1 MGTESTEEKE
11 TTITEITE
19 IKHKIRLFNAVGGF
33 VVVALLAVILRYI
46 YKPFS
51 EAMDFLPEISIT
63 LIIIIVIGLSLI
75 SFYIWGWVSRQIIS
89 SIERY
94 KNRLDRII
102 NFTRDLREEIYGDIL
117 LDKIMD
123 YSLSITQSDAGSVL
137 IIENNNLVFKIV
149 KGEKSVEL
157 LGTSIP
163 KGKGIAGWVAQ
174 NGQPVRIANA
184 QADERFNADVDA
196 ITGYQTNSVLCVPLQ
211 MKSGIIGVIELLNTK
226 EEFYS
231 QKDEELI
238 VYLADQSAISI
249 AQTRFFEDHK
259 NYEIHITDMLLEAID
274 FHIPEKAGH
283 SKRVARYS
291 NILAKAINLSE
302 ERQKKLYF
310 ASLLHDIGLLKILA
324 QDYYNQDIYKKHP
337 IIGYE
342 IIRPITF
349 YADIAPL
356 ILYHHE
362 RYDGNGYPKGLK
374 GDEIPLETR
383 IITITEAFDV
393 LISSISYKLR
403 GDFNTAIEELKK
415 NVGSQFDPKLVEA
428 FINNIKPEHL
438 Q

>member
-1 MGTESTEEKE
+1 MGAESTKDKE
-11 TTITEITE
+11 TIITE
-19 IKHKIRLFNAVGGF
+19 IKHKIRLLNAVGGF
-33 VVVALLAVILRYI
+33 IVITLLAVILRYL

-51 EAMDFLPEISIT
+51 EAMDFLPEISVK
-63 LIIIIVIGLSLI
+63 LIIVIAIGLTLI
-75 SFYIWGWVSRQIIS
+75 SFYIWGWVSRQIIH
-89 SIERY
+89 SIEQYR
-94 KNRLDRII
+94 NRLDRIL

-123 YSLSITQSDAGSVL
+123 YSLSITQSDAGSIL

-174 NGQPVRIANA
+174 NGQPVRIDDAR
-184 QADERFNADVDA
+184 ADERFNADVDA

-211 MKSGIIGVIELLNTK
+211 MKSGIIGVVELLNTK
-226 EEFYS
+226 KGYYS

-238 VYLADQSAISI
+238 AYLADQAAISI
-249 AQTRFFEDHK
+249 ARARFFEDQK
-259 NYEIHITDMLLEAID
+259 NYEIHLTDMLLEAID

-291 NILAKAINLSE
+291 NILAKAINLPK

-310 ASLLHDIGLLKILA
+310 ASLLHDIGFLKILA
-324 QDYYNQDIYKKHP
+324 EDYYNKDVYKKHP
-337 IIGYE
+337 IVGYE
-342 IIRPITF
+342 MIRPITF

-374 GDEIPLETR
+374 GNEIPLETR

-393 LISSISYKLR
+393 LTSSTTYKVPV
-403 GDFNTAIEELKK
+403 DFNTAIEELKK
-415 NVGSQFDPKLVEA
+415 NAGSHFDPKLVEA
-428 FINNIKPEHL
+428 FVNNIKPEYL

>member
-1 MGTESTEEKE
+1 MGTKSTEDKE
-11 TTITEITE
+11 TIIDE
-19 IKHKIRLFNAVGGF
+19 IKHKIRLLNAVGGF
-33 VVVALLAVILRYI
+33 IVITLLAVILRYL

-63 LIIIIVIGLSLI
+63 LIIIVAIGLTLI

-94 KNRLDRII
+94 RKRLDRIL

-123 YSLSITQSDAGSVL
+123 YSLSITQSDAGSIL
-137 IIENNNLVFKIV
+137 IIENNNLTFKIV
-149 KGEKSVEL
+149 KGEKSIEL

-174 NGQPVRIANA
+174 NGQPVRIADA
-184 QADERFNADVDA
+184 RADERFNADVDT
-196 ITGYQTNSVLCVPLQ
+196 ITGYQTNSVLCAPLQ
-211 MKSGIIGVIELLNTK
+211 MKAGIIGVIELLNTK
-226 EEFYS
+226 EGYYN

-238 VYLADQSAISI
+238 VYLADQAAISI
-249 AQTRFFEDHK
+249 SRARFFEDQK
-259 NYEIHITDMLLEAID
+259 NYEIHLTDMLLEALD

-283 SKRVARYS
+283 SRRVARYS
-291 NILAKAINLSE
+291 NILAKAIKLSE

-310 ASLLHDIGLLKILA
+310 ASLLHDIGFLKILA
-324 QDYYNQDIYKKHP
+324 EDYYNQEVYKKHP
-337 IIGYE
+337 IVGYE
-342 IIRPITF
+342 MIRPITF

-362 RYDGNGYPKGLK
+362 RYDGNGYPKGLE
-374 GDEIPLETR
+374 GDKIPLETR
-383 IITITEAFDV
+383 IISLTEAFDV
-393 LISSISYKLR
+393 LTSSTSYKVPV
-403 GDFNTAIEELKK
+403 DFNTAIKEIKK
-415 NVGSQFDPKLVEA
+415 NAGSQFDPKLVEA
-428 FINNIKPEHL
+428 FINNIKPELL